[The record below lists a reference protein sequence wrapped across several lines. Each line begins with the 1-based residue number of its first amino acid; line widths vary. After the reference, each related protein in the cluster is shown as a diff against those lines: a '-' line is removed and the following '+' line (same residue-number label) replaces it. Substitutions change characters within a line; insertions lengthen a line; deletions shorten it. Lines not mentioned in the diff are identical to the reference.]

1 MGLVRTVMV
10 SFLCRVGLGIGVS
23 MTVMGTSTIVLANE
37 HSNLSIDH
45 IPDPSFPLNEE
56 LGIPSLKT
64 LDFATMGITPTVQAH
79 HRSIKEEQSSTVSS
93 SDIRPHL
100 VVQSTLGTDTSPSS
114 LNNPN
119 LLESPTQPIEVKIQR
134 TQAITLQESIN
145 LARRNNPSLQISAL
159 QLERSRAAVTEA
171 KSTLF
176 PTVSFQTA
184 VTREVSATT
193 QLVNT
198 RLQLNGGTPISTGS
212 GIGIISGDP
221 NVNRFLNS
229 TLELSY
235 ALFTSGKR
243 DATIRAAEGQ
253 LRISQL
259 DYQIRMAEL
268 QLDITEDYYGLQDAN
283 ESVRIAKA
291 AVTNAEKSLGDAQA
305 LERAGVGTRFAVLQS
320 QVQLANAR
328 QELVR
333 AESKQVIAGRQLVQ
347 RLNLSQ
353 DVDITAADKVD
364 LAGQWKLGLEES
376 IVLAF
381 QNRAELQKQLLQSQ
395 VSLQQARAALA
406 AVRPQI
412 NVFARYNLANN
423 LDDNIGFEDGYA
435 VGAQLTWNIFD
446 GGNAQARLE
455 QQQLNARIANT
466 TVAETRNQ
474 IRFQVEQSFSNLV
487 ANKKNIDT
495 ATLALD
501 QAKESLRLARLRFQ
515 AGVGTQTEVIDAE
528 TDLTRAEGNR
538 VKAILD
544 YNRAMA
550 SLQRATASFTAGG

>member
-1 MGLVRTVMV
+1 
-10 SFLCRVGLGIGVS
+10 
-23 MTVMGTSTIVLANE
+23 
-37 HSNLSIDH
+37 
-45 IPDPSFPLNEE
+45 
-56 LGIPSLKT
+56 
-64 LDFATMGITPTVQAH
+64 
-79 HRSIKEEQSSTVSS
+79 
-93 SDIRPHL
+93 
-100 VVQSTLGTDTSPSS
+100 
-114 LNNPN
+114 
-119 LLESPTQPIEVKIQR
+119 
-134 TQAITLQESIN
+134 
-145 LARRNNPSLQISAL
+145 
-159 QLERSRAAVTEA
+159 
-171 KSTLF
+171 
-176 PTVSFQTA
+176 
-184 VTREVSATT
+184 
-193 QLVNT
+193 
-198 RLQLNGGTPISTGS
+198 
-212 GIGIISGDP
+212 
-221 NVNRFLNS
+221 
-229 TLELSY
+229 
-235 ALFTSGKR
+235 
-243 DATIRAAEGQ
+243 EGQ

-364 LAGQWKLGLEES
+364 LAGQWQLGLEES

-381 QNRAELQKQLLQSQ
+381 QNRAELQKQRLQSQ

-466 TVAETRNQ
+466 TFAETRNQ

>member
-1 MGLVRTVMV
+1 MV

-37 HSNLSIDH
+37 HSNLTIDH
-45 IPDPSFPLNEE
+45 IPDPSFPPNEE
-56 LGIPSLKT
+56 LGIPSLKAVNFT
-64 LDFATMGITPTVQAH
+64 TTGITPTVQAQ
-79 HRSIKEEQSSTVSS
+79 HRSIKENQSSTVSS

-100 VVQSTLGTDTSPSS
+100 VVQSTQRTDTSPSS

-159 QLERSRAAVTEA
+159 QLERSRSAVTEA

-466 TVAETRNQ
+466 TFAETRNQ

-487 ANKKNIDT
+487 ANKK
-495 ATLALD
+495 
-501 QAKESLRLARLRFQ
+501 
-515 AGVGTQTEVIDAE
+515 
-528 TDLTRAEGNR
+528 
-538 VKAILD
+538 
-544 YNRAMA
+544 Y
-550 SLQRATASFTAGG
+550 

>member
-1 MGLVRTVMV
+1 MV

-37 HSNLSIDH
+37 HSNLTIDH

-56 LGIPSLKT
+56 LDIPSLKAV
-64 LDFATMGITPTVQAH
+64 DFTTMGTTLTVQAQH
-79 HRSIKEEQSSTVSS
+79 GSIKEEHSSTVSS
-93 SDIRPHL
+93 SDSRPHL
-100 VVQSTLGTDTSPSS
+100 VVQSTQRTDTSPSS

-184 VTREVSATT
+184 VTREVSAANE
-193 QLVNT
+193 LVNT
-198 RLQLNGGTPISTGS
+198 RLRLNGVTPSATTS
-212 GIGIISGDP
+212 SIGIISGDS
-221 NVNRFLNS
+221 NVNSSLSS

-235 ALFTSGKR
+235 ALFTSGRR
-243 DATIRAAEGQ
+243 DATIKAAEGE
-253 LRISQL
+253 LRVSQI
-259 DYQIRMAEL
+259 DYDIRLNEL
-268 QLDITEDYYGLQDAN
+268 RLEITNNYYNLQDAN

-291 AVTNAEKSLGDAQA
+291 AVTNAEKSLADAQA

-320 QVQLANAR
+320 QVQVANAQ

-333 AESKQVIAGRQLVQ
+333 AESGQVIASRQLVQ
-347 RLNLSQ
+347 QLNLPK
-353 DVDITAADKVD
+353 DVTISAADKVG
-364 LAGQWKLGLEES
+364 LVGSWKLGLEES
-376 IVLAF
+376 IILAF
-381 QNRAELQKQLLQSQ
+381 KNRVELQKQLAQGQ
-395 VSLQQARAALA
+395 ISLQRARAALS

-412 NVFARYNLANN
+412 SIFARYNLANN
-423 LDDNIGFEDGYA
+423 LSDNIGFEDGYA
-435 VGAQLTWNIFD
+435 VGAQLSWNIFD

-455 QQQLNARIANT
+455 QQQLNAQIANAT
-466 TVAETRNQ
+466 FADTRNQ
-474 IRFQVEQSFSNLV
+474 IRFQVEQSFSSLL

-528 TDLTRAEGNR
+528 TELTRAEGNR

-544 YNRAMA
+544 YNRAIA